1 VLLLLSLAL
10 IGFLTTTGA
19 DSFKTVSRTDVADV
33 DTGSE
38 EEGGFGKRSTESTS
52 SNQPMS
58 AAVPRLI
65 ESRGAIV
72 RSIDHWYQTSRFV
85 RYDLVNGWT
94 NRGPPVRFVVAEQAR
109 GTSRAT
115 HKHITDRAKFYDAND
130 APGRRPSVPA
140 GRIISVRGGGIDR
153 RCSYSGTLRSS
164 SYKKQ
169 IICRQAFRNLTRT
182 ANKPR
187 AQLMRIKML
196 VARIMCMLA
205 LISLSTATAPSKI
218 VVLGGSGFIG
228 SHVCKALIGRG
239 CAVTSIS
246 RNGPNTRAAMR
257 LDGSQPTVLQHVK
270 TWQCRLASLPV
281 SGRPG
286 L

>member
-1 VLLLLSLAL
+1 MGGP
-10 IGFLTTTGA
+10 IG
-19 DSFKTVSRTDVADV
+19 VR
-33 DTGSE
+33 
-38 EEGGFGKRSTESTS
+38 RS
-52 SNQPMS
+52 
-58 AAVPRLI
+58 VRG
-65 ESRGAIV
+65 RGA
-72 RSIDHWYQTSRFV
+72 REGHPGPHQTPYS
-85 RYDLVNGWT
+85 
-94 NRGPPVRFVVAEQAR
+94 Q
-109 GTSRAT
+109 
-115 HKHITDRAKFYDAND
+115 AKFYDAND

-246 RNGPNTRAAMR
+246 RNGPNTPSIR
-257 LDGSQPTVLQHVK
+257 LDGSQPTVLQYGR
-270 TWQCRLASLPV
+270 TCQCRLASLP
-281 SGRPG
+281 SQAAQHSQDKT
-286 L
+286 

>member
-1 VLLLLSLAL
+1 MLLLLPLAL

-52 SNQPMS
+52 SNHPIS
-58 AAVPRLI
+58 AAVPQLI
-65 ESRGAIV
+65 EKSGRNRPTDLL
-72 RSIDHWYQTSRFV
+72 RSKHQGLV

-130 APGRRPSVPA
+130 APGRDAPTQ
-140 GRIISVRGGGIDR
+140 GRCVLRHTKANFMSLSGR
-153 RCSYSGTLRSS
+153 RS
-164 SYKKQ
+164 
-169 IICRQAFRNLTRT
+169 FRNLTRT

-187 AQLMRIKML
+187 AHERTKML

-246 RNGPNTRAAMR
+246 RNGPNTRTSIR
-257 LDGSQPTVLQHVK
+257 LDGSQPTVLQYGK
-270 TWQCRLASLPV
+270 TCQCRLASLP
-281 SGRPG
+281 SQAAQHSQDKTGP
-286 L
+286 LAA